1 MLRLT
6 VRLRDDADDV
16 RDCVL
21 RLRAAASPAMRIVAA
36 FAEPKC
42 LEAYFDLGEA
52 DPEAIGL
59 LAHGFGF
66 DDYELTV
73 VEPISVVGGGGEPEL
88 AVAPLLGHRHPAAI
102 AQVVLEGDGRTL
114 CIRARHRRH
123 ETIQEVDVDES
134 DRDVCVRVF
143 VAIPRADPYAGRVSF
158 AVDFSVVRVRL
169 EQPLGERRVVVGGT
183 TFWPGGE
190 ALAPD
195 VAHASAEEVLAR
207 LERYVAA
214 RRAADGAAGVAAA
227 AADRR
232 VVISGRAAA
241 GTPRHAPPAPLCGPR
256 TAPWARAD
264 IEVRAQPHVP

>member
-1 MLRLT
+1 
-6 VRLRDDADDV
+6 
-16 RDCVL
+16 
-21 RLRAAASPAMRIVAA
+21 MRIVAA

-42 LEAYFDLGEA
+42 LEAYFDLGEGT

-59 LAHGFGF
+59 LAHGLAL

-73 VEPISVVGGGGEPEL
+73 VEPISLVVGGGEPEL
-88 AVAPLLGHRHPAAI
+88 DVAPLLGHRHPAAI
-102 AQVVLEGDGRTL
+102 AQVGLEGDGRTL

-169 EQPLGERRVVVGGT
+169 EQPLGDRRVVVGGT
-183 TFWPGGE
+183 TFWASDE
-190 ALAPD
+190 TLAPD

-214 RRAADGAAGVAAA
+214 RRAAEGATGVAA

-232 VVISGRAAA
+232 VVIAARGA
-241 GTPRHAPPAPLCGPR
+241 ADTTRHAPPAPLCGPR
-256 TAPWARAD
+256 TAPWARVD
-264 IEVRAQPHVP
+264 IGVRAQPHGS